1 MVKDWVNKFHKIS
14 REQKF
19 RLFLKMLNPSSDDRI
34 LDAGAE
40 KGLYF
45 EEKYVW
51 KKNIVALDI
60 NRNNLV
66 LLKRKYREV
75 LVIQGDVCNLPFKD
89 NSFDIIFSNAV
100 IEHVGNSERQME
112 FAKEIMRV
120 GKKWFVTTPN
130 RFFPFELHVYLP
142 FIHYFPQKIQKYIME
157 NIYPGETWNVNLLTA
172 SKTRNLFQGS
182 TIVKQK
188 ITIWSETIIAY
199 YKGEDRARCLQ
210 EK

>member
-1 MVKDWVNKFHKIS
+1 MVKGWVNKFHKIS

-19 RLFLKMLNPSSDDRI
+19 RLFLKMLNPSSNDII
-34 LDAGAE
+34 LDAGAG

-45 EEKYVW
+45 EEKYVR
-51 KKNIVALDI
+51 KKNVVALDI
-60 NRNNLV
+60 NMNNLV
-66 LLKRKYREV
+66 LLKRKYSEV

-142 FIHYFPQKIQKYIME
+142 FIHYFPQKLQKYIME
-157 NIYPGETWNVNLLTA
+157 NIYPGGAWNVNLLTA
-172 SKTRNLFQGS
+172 SKMKNLFQRS
-182 TIVKQK
+182 TIIKQK

-199 YKGEDRARCLQ
+199 YKGENRARCLQ
-210 EK
+210 KK

>member
-19 RLFLKMLNPSSDDRI
+19 RLFLKMLNPSSNDII

-45 EEKYVW
+45 EEKYVR
-51 KKNIVALDI
+51 KKNVVALDI

-120 GKKWFVTTPN
+120 GRKWFVTTPN
-130 RFFPFELHVYLP
+130 RLFPFELHVYLP

-157 NIYPGETWNVNLLTA
+157 NIYPGGTWNVNLLTA
-172 SKTRNLFQGS
+172 SKMRNLFQGS

-199 YKGEDRARCLQ
+199 YKGEDGARCLQ